1 MDGIGKFETADTI
14 FTGKF
19 IKGEKVKGKLI
30 KFKSNLIY
38 DG

>member
-30 KFKSNLIY
+30 KFK
-38 DG
+38 